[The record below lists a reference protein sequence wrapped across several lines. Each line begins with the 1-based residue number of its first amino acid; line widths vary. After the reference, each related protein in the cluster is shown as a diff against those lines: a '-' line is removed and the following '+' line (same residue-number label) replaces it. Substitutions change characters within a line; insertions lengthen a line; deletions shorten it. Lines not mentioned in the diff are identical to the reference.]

1 MRAPTVSFSLL
12 LLSSLAVLV
21 GGCFPNIGGA
31 SKPTQ
36 FYVLSSLED
45 RDSGPAAGKTTF
57 VSDAPLGIGP
67 IRIPQ
72 YLNRPHIV
80 IRSEENRVRISD
92 FSRWAEPLRDSLTRV
107 MVDNLSILL
116 KPTRVAALPWTRPT
130 DGAYRLE
137 VSIIRFD
144 GDFGTTATLRARWA
158 IITEKGERELVSGE
172 STFSEPVSGP
182 EMADL
187 VSALSRTVADF
198 TREIAAAVAALETR
212 G

>member
-1 MRAPTVSFSLL
+1 MRSPTVSLSLL
-12 LLSSLAVLV
+12 LLSSLAMLV
-21 GGCFPNIGGA
+21 GGCFPNIGGP

-45 RDSGPAAGKTTF
+45 LDPGRAASTTTL
-57 VSDAPLGIGP
+57 VSDAPLGVGP

-80 IRSEENRVRISD
+80 IRLEENRVRISD
-92 FSRWAEPLRDSLTRV
+92 FSRWAEPLGDSLTRV

-116 KPTRVAALPWTRPT
+116 KPTRVAALPWSRPV

-158 IITEKGERELVSGE
+158 LTAEEGERELVSRE
-172 STFSEPVSGP
+172 STYSEPIKGP

-187 VSALSRTVADF
+187 VAALSRTVADF
-198 TREIAAAVAALETR
+198 TREVAKAVAALETR